1 MSATSIAMMPISA
14 PSYDGVNSLLRY
26 ERLHSSNVHSSP
38 AMNHGV
44 PTRFSCAH
52 APVTPSMAKRPWM
65 ISAETLFLYSS
76 YVREPTG
83 EMRSADGNSP
93 HSCRSRK
100 KISAGGGRTL

>member
-1 MSATSIAMMPISA
+1 
-14 PSYDGVNSLLRY
+14 
-26 ERLHSSNVHSSP
+26 
-38 AMNHGV
+38 
-44 PTRFSCAH
+44 
-52 APVTPSMAKRPWM
+52 MAKRPWM